1 MTGLRYP
8 DVVGSTVTMGLR
20 LTGSCALLGLSAMA
34 CGRSSLLG
42 APEGAGGSTTATTTV
57 STASVTSNSGT
68 VSTTTGSVDPPLPCQ
83 AGMCPDDGDIC
94 NGVELCDPDTNEC
107 IHDEVPTCDDGL
119 ACNGVEAC
127 DPSVGCLAGDPIV
140 CEAPGAFCDE
150 NTGECECAPPF
161 LGPDCSIKTAL
172 FAYFGQ
178 VRGLAEEQGVLW
190 VTTTNGLWAL
200 DFAKTPGD
208 TADDTWVRFDE
219 LGGDTATGSILI
231 DPEGNK
237 WLAGQGDR
245 PLARLEDNGTPLDR
259 SDDTWYF
266 YGLTSLD
273 FSPQA
278 LGIDASGTIWLGH
291 AGDETLSFW
300 DAKTAEDRSDDVWSA
315 RSKPGFQ
322 LDDVDAIVSEALGT
336 VWLGSSGGG
345 LFAYDSASEQF
356 KDVMAP
362 LPLVHHLAWGNNALW
377 ASLSYAGDGSA
388 QLAKL
393 PVPDS
398 VFDVLPEDWVIY
410 PAPHAIENFDVD
422 TSHVWASTPVAGL
435 SCLDPFAGVWV
446 EWGNATAVQSILTRS
461 ENDLW
466 FGGES
471 VFYLDHE
478 GSCEAAPDRIQELTF
493 EENLRSPAR
502 DAAIEG
508 DGIWLATD
516 LGVDYV
522 DARGTPF
529 DPEDDRWAHFDAS
542 DAAGLEGLQGVV
554 IGSDGIKY
562 FWGDSRVFALDDGGS
577 PLDKSDDAWVG
588 HDTDQPLWVSGVVD
602 ADGVMLVVARNF
614 MAEEST
620 PSVVV
625 FDPAGTPTDDSDDS
639 VATIASGLPGTGRS
653 MAIDSAG
660 EVWLGTEAD
669 DYLGNLFHWNRAGT
683 PTEGEDDIWTPVRP
697 EDARVWKLV
706 RDPTGGVWGTV
717 GGFNGDVFHFYDNG
731 TPTDP
736 SDDYWQTYPELG
748 SAMEIAPNGDGW
760 FRMPGGA
767 GILDIGGTPRD
778 PSDDV
783 ARTLLSP
790 EALRFPSDLWT
801 NGTIDDQGRF
811 WVVDENVQ
819 VFEVVE

>member
-1 MTGLRYP
+1 MTGLRCP
-8 DVVGSTVTMGLR
+8 DVVLSGVTMGLR
-20 LTGSCALLGLSAMA
+20 LKGSCALLGLSALA

-42 APEGAGGSTTATTTV
+42 APEGAGGSAAATTTV

-68 VSTTTGSVDPPLPCQ
+68 VSTTTGNVDPPLPCQ

-94 NGVELCDPDTNEC
+94 NGVELCDPDTNQCLHGDIPE
-107 IHDEVPTCDDGL
+107 CDDGL
-119 ACNGVEAC
+119 ACNGFEGC

-140 CEAPGAFCDE
+140 CEAPGAACDE
-150 NTGECECAPPF
+150 NTGVCTCAPPF

-178 VRGLAEEQGVLW
+178 VRGLAEEGSVLW

-200 DFAKTPGD
+200 DFAGTPGD
-208 TADDTWVRFDE
+208 PADDTWTRFDE
-219 LGGDTATGSILI
+219 LSGDTNTGSILI
-231 DPEGNK
+231 DPKGDK
-237 WLAGQGDR
+237 WLAGEGDR
-245 PLARLEDNGTPLDR
+245 PLARLDDGGSPLDHG
-259 SDDTWYF
+259 DDTWYF
-266 YGLTSLD
+266 YGATD
-273 FSPQA
+273 IAFSPQA
-278 LGIDASGTIWLGH
+278 LGIDASGTLWLGR

-300 DAKTAEDRSDDVWSA
+300 DAETAEDRSDDVWRP
-315 RSKPGFQ
+315 RSEPPFM
-322 LDDVDAIVSEALGT
+322 LDNVDAIASEPLGT

-345 LFAYDSASEQF
+345 LFAYDSASNRLVDLTGPF
-356 KDVMAP
+356 
-362 LPLVHHLAWGNNALW
+362 PLVHHLAWEGNSLW
-377 ASLSYAGDGSA
+377 ATLSETETLL
-388 QLAKL
+388 LAEL
-393 PVPDS
+393 PVPGSALDAS
-398 VFDVLPEDWVIY
+398 PEDWVIY
-410 PAPHAIENFDVD
+410 PTLGSVETFDVD
-422 TSHVWASTPVAGL
+422 ASHVWASTPAAGL
-435 SCLDPFAGVWV
+435 ACLNLADAVWS
-446 EWGNATAVQSILTRS
+446 EWRIDTAIQSILTRS

-466 FGGES
+466 FGAES
-471 VFYLDHE
+471 VSYLDHG
-478 GSCEAAPDRIQELTF
+478 GSCAEAPERIQELVF

-529 DPEDDRWAHFDAS
+529 DPQDDAWAHFDTG
-542 DAAGLEGLQGVV
+542 DAAGLEGLQGVI
-554 IGSDGIKY
+554 IGSNGIKY
-562 FWGDSRVFALDDGGS
+562 FWGDSRVFALDDGRT

-588 HDTDQPLWVSGVVD
+588 HDTEQSLWVSGVVD

-614 MAEEST
+614 MGMEST

-625 FDPAGTPTDDSDDS
+625 FDPAGTPTDASDDS
-639 VATIASGLPGTGRS
+639 VTTIASGLPGTGRS

-669 DYLGNLFHWNRAGT
+669 DYLGNLFHWDRAGT
-683 PTEGEDDIWTPVRP
+683 PTEDEDDIWTPVRP

-731 TPTDP
+731 TPTDL

-748 SAMEIAPNGDGW
+748 SAMEIGPNGDGW

-801 NGTIDDQGRF
+801 NGTIDEQGRF

>member
-1 MTGLRYP
+1 
-8 DVVGSTVTMGLR
+8 
-20 LTGSCALLGLSAMA
+20 
-34 CGRSSLLG
+34 
-42 APEGAGGSTTATTTV
+42 
-57 STASVTSNSGT
+57 
-68 VSTTTGSVDPPLPCQ
+68 
-83 AGMCPDDGDIC
+83 MCPDDGDAC
-94 NGVELCDPDTNEC
+94 NGIELCDPDTNLC
-107 IHDEVPTCDDGL
+107 IHAETPACDDGL
-119 ACNGVEAC
+119 ACNGIEAC
-127 DPSVGCLAGDPIV
+127 DPADGCIGGTPIV
-140 CEAPGAFCDE
+140 CEAPGASCDE
-150 NTGECECAPPF
+150 NTGQCTCEPPF

-178 VRGLAEEQGVLW
+178 VRGLAEESSVLW

-208 TADDTWVRFDE
+208 PADDSWVRFDE
-219 LGGDTATGSILI
+219 LSGDTATGSILI

-237 WLAGQGDR
+237 WLAGKGDR
-245 PLARLEDNGTPLDR
+245 PLARLDDAGTPLDR

-266 YGLTSLD
+266 YGSTGLD
-273 FSPQA
+273 FSPRA
-278 LGIDASGTIWLGH
+278 LGIDASGTIWLGRV
-291 AGDETLSFW
+291 GDETLSFW
-300 DAKTAEDRSDDVWSA
+300 DAETAEDRSDDVWRA
-315 RSKPGFQ
+315 RSEPGID
-322 LDDVDAIVSEALGT
+322 LANIDTIASEPLGT
-336 VWLGSSGGG
+336 VWLGSSGGR
-345 LFAYDSASEQF
+345 LFAYASDSERFA
-356 KDVMAP
+356 DLTPP
-362 LPLVHHLAWGNNALW
+362 LPLVRHLAWEGNTLW
-377 ASLSYAGDGSA
+377 ASVSDAAGAEPG
-388 QLAKL
+388 QLAAL
-393 PVPDS
+393 PVADS
-398 VFDVLPEDWVIY
+398 VFDVSPEDWVLY
-410 PAPHAIENFDVD
+410 SVPHAVETFDVD
-422 TSHVWASTPVAGL
+422 SDRVWVSAPTTGL
-435 SCLDPFAGVWV
+435 SCLDLADASWS
-446 EWGNATAVQSILTRS
+446 EWPTNTAVQSILTRS
-461 ENDLW
+461 KRDLW
-466 FGGES
+466 FGAES
-471 VFYLDHE
+471 IFYVDHD
-478 GSCEAAPDRIQELTF
+478 GSCTADPDRIQELSF
-493 EENLRSPAR
+493 EQNLRSPAR

-529 DPEDDRWAHFDAS
+529 DPDDDRWAHFDAG

-602 ADGVMLVVARNF
+602 SEGVMMVVARNF
-614 MAEEST
+614 MAAEST
-620 PSVVV
+620 PRVVV
-625 FDPAGTPTDDSDDS
+625 FDPGGTPTDDSDDS
-639 VATIASGLPGTGRS
+639 VTTIASGLPGTGRS

-660 EVWLGTEAD
+660 EIWLGTD
-669 DYLGNLFHWNRAGT
+669 DEGYSGNLFHWDRAGT
-683 PTEGEDDIWTPVRP
+683 PTEDEDDIWTPVRP
-697 EDARVWKLV
+697 DDARVWKLV
-706 RDPTGGVWGTV
+706 RDPTGGLWGTV

-731 TPTDP
+731 TPTDL

-748 SAMEIAPNGDGW
+748 SAMEIGPNGDGW

-801 NGTIDDQGRF
+801 NGTIDEQGRF